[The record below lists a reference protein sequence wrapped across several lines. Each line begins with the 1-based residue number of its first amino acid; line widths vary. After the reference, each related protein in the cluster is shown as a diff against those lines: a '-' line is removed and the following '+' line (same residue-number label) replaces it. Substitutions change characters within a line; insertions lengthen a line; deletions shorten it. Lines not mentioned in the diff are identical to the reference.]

1 MISFLT
7 QFWVVL
13 TTVLDFVAFFLF
25 IKIILL
31 RRELVKKESY
41 QKQRLYQI
49 SILKEVQDKMGYS
62 LDIEKVADV
71 ITGSLKHLF
80 PYSTASSMVIKEGKI
95 VFKTHAEEV
104 ISTYFVNQVKKTMIA
119 SLEALTPNLP
129 THMEEQTSGVPVD
142 ETKATPVGSFFNIP
156 LIVSDNV
163 VGLIN
168 VSSISK
174 APYSE
179 DEITILYQI
188 VAQASNAFSR
198 LKDVLETEK
207 GKLTSMISS
216 LADGVFMVDTR
227 KNLLII
233 NDAAKSFLNIRSNT
247 PIFTDI
253 VSSLGQQYNL
263 LDKIDESLKTN
274 AVIEEKEITINSK
287 TFQTFITPVPD
298 SRDLSKPI
306 GASILFHDI
315 TLDKNVTRIKED
327 FTHMIVHELRAPLTA
342 IKDSSELMIEVFD
355 NKGSLQKE
363 QQKRLLTIID
373 LQAKNML
380 EQINQVLD
388 AAKIEA
394 GRFSINKKLSDI
406 SKIIENSIEPFLPQA
421 KKKQIIISTNIYFP
435 LPKVEVDPERITQV
449 LNNLISNSLKFTPPN
464 GRITIS
470 AKPEKNFLDVSVSD
484 NGMGIPENEQKDLFS
499 KYYQIRTNPHELSK
513 KGTGLGLYIVK
524 GIVEAHEGEV
534 SVSSKPNEGA
544 TITFRIPFAGVGP
557 QVVQGHLPQNN
568 LSASAMIN

>member
-1 MISFLT
+1 MIAFLS
-7 QFWVVL
+7 QFWMIISTLLDVL
-13 TTVLDFVAFFLF
+13 AL
-25 IKIILL
+25 ILLIRLVIL
-31 RRELVKKESY
+31 RRELIKKDSY

-49 SILKEVQDKMGYS
+49 SILKEIQDRTGYS

-80 PYSTASSMVIKEGKI
+80 PYSTASSMIIKEEKI
-95 VFKTHAEEV
+95 LFKTHVEEA
-104 ISTYFVNQVKKTMIA
+104 ISTNFINQVKKNMVA
-119 SLEALTPNLP
+119 SLEALNPNLP
-129 THMEEQTSGVPVD
+129 IHMSEQISGVLLD
-142 ETKATPVGSFFNIP
+142 ETKTTPVGSFFNIP
-156 LIVSDNV
+156 LIVGENV

-168 VSSISK
+168 ISSGNK
-174 APYSE
+174 APYGE
-179 DEITILYQI
+179 EEVTILYQI

-216 LADGVFMVDTR
+216 LADGVFMVDTH

-233 NDAAKSFLNIRSNT
+233 NNSARAFLNIQSKT

-253 VSSLGQQYNL
+253 LSSLGQQYNL
-263 LDKIDESLKTN
+263 LDKIDEALKIN
-274 AVIEEKEITINSK
+274 SVLEDKEVTINNK
-287 TFQTFITPVPD
+287 IFQTIITPVPD
-298 SRDLSKPI
+298 SRDPAKPI

-342 IKDSSELMIEVFD
+342 IKDSSELMIDVFE
-355 NKGSLQKE
+355 NKGTLQKE

-373 LQAKNML
+373 LQSKNLL

-394 GRFSINKKLSDI
+394 GRFSIAKRPSDLS
-406 SKIIENSIEPFLPQA
+406 KTIEDSIEPFLPQA

-464 GRITIS
+464 GRITVS
-470 AKPEKNFLDVSVSD
+470 AKPDKNALAVSVSD

-524 GIVEAHEGEV
+524 GIVEAHDGQV
-534 SVSSKPNEGA
+534 SVTSKPGEGT
-544 TITFRIPFAGVGP
+544 TITFTIPFEGQGP
-557 QVVQGHLPQNN
+557 QVVQGHLPQNT